1 MNKSDMVNL
10 LYDKVGLTKQD
21 IKKIVDDVFDRIR
34 ECVFESEDVLI
45 SGFGNFYVKERGSR
59 IGRNPKT
66 GNETVIQPR
75 KFMGF
80 QASKKFK
87 NVLNGKQIL

>member
-1 MNKSDMVNL
+1 MVDL

-21 IKKIVDDVFDRIR
+21 VRKIIDDVFDRIK
-34 ECVFESEDVLI
+34 ECLFESENVMI
-45 SGFGNFYVKERGSR
+45 TGFGNFYVKERGAR

-66 GNETVIQPR
+66 GYETMIQPR

-80 QASKKFK
+80 QASKKLK